1 MSERPQAL
9 HLPRPGFGVWLER
22 GWRTAAT
29 LLCFMVFGLGCL
41 LIWSLVF
48 PLLTSPLLLTLSGR
62 ARRRAVAQTV
72 IRISFRA
79 LVGLMTGL
87 GIVQL
92 EIRGAEKL
100 QRRGL
105 LILANHP
112 TLIDVVLLIAHV
124 RHADC
129 IVKGALARNPFTRH
143 PIRAAGFICNN
154 SGAGLV
160 DDCIASLRA
169 GNNLVIFPEGTRT
182 PRDLLGREGLGAAN
196 QAPRLQR
203 GAAQIAVRGAV
214 NLTPVRIRC
223 TPPMLLKGDPW
234 WRLPAQRSHFL
245 LEVGDDIAIQPFLE
259 PAPASA
265 HASTEPGEPAPSGEA
280 RAARRLTEFLSSYFF
295 QEYPRA
301 TT

>member
-9 HLPRPGFGVWLER
+9 RLLRPDFGAWLER

-29 LLCFMVFGLGCL
+29 LLCFTAFGLGCV
-41 LIWSLVF
+41 LIWGLLF
-48 PLLTSPLLLTLSGR
+48 PLVTSPLLLTLSGQ
-62 ARRRAVAQTV
+62 ARRRAAAQAV
-72 IRISFRA
+72 IHASFRA
-79 LVGLMTGL
+79 LVGLMSGL
-87 GIVQL
+87 GIIHL

-100 QRRGL
+100 RRQGL

-112 TLIDVVLLIAHV
+112 TLIDVVLLIAQV
-124 RHADC
+124 RRADC

-143 PIRAAGFICNN
+143 PIRAAGFVCNN

-182 PRDLLGREGLGAAN
+182 PSHLLGRDGQGPDN
-196 QAPRLQR
+196 QPPRLQR

-214 NLTPVRIRC
+214 NVTPVRIRC
-223 TPPMLLKGDPW
+223 TPPLLLKGEPW

-245 LEVGDDIAIQPFLE
+245 LDVGDDIAIQPFLE
-259 PAPASA
+259 PTPASA
-265 HASTEPGEPAPSGEA
+265 HASTEPGEPATSGEA

>member
-1 MSERPQAL
+1 MTSERPQAL
-9 HLPRPGFGVWLER
+9 HLPRLGLGAWLER
-22 GWRTAAT
+22 GWRTIAT
-29 LLCFMVFGLGCL
+29 LLCFMAFGAGCL
-41 LIWSLVF
+41 LIWGLLF
-48 PLLTSPLLLTLSGR
+48 PLVTSPLLLTLSGQ
-62 ARRRAVAQTV
+62 ARRRAAAQAV
-72 IRISFRA
+72 IHASFRA
-79 LVGLMTGL
+79 LVRLMASL
-87 GIVQL
+87 GTIEV
-92 EIRGAEKL
+92 EIRGGEKL
-100 QRRGL
+100 RRQGL

-112 TLIDVVLLIAHV
+112 TLIDVVLLIAQV

-182 PRDLLGREGLGAAN
+182 PRQLLGHDGLASAN
-196 QAPRLQR
+196 PPPRLQR
-203 GAAQIAVRGAV
+203 GAAQIAVRGAIDV
-214 NLTPVRIRC
+214 TPVRIRC
-223 TPPMLLKGDPW
+223 TPPLLLKGEPW
-234 WRLPAQRSHFL
+234 WRLPARRSHFL
-245 LEVGDDIAIQPFLE
+245 LEVGDDIAIQPFLDTAQASSE
-259 PAPASA
+259 PDTTP
-265 HASTEPGEPAPSGEA
+265 GEA